1 MSKRKMLF
9 AVLVLLILFVGW
21 IAWDTSPAME
31 KHNIPKA
38 ENLELRILYPE
49 KPSAKVSYGPVITE
63 VFRDLSANYTYHPY
77 TVVGNLSALITPD
90 LVKIKWSFL
99 IMNRSQENTTIYI
112 LSPNFGNLSLVIKD
126 QPVNLSKLSHYSLP
140 YYEAK
145 ILFLNVSYPKDKPI
159 QGVIEYETRTNLLLA
174 YLLPLSRQFLG
185 GFYFPQNY
193 PHVIYFSQNFVFPIS
208 PVGILGLYS
217 NGTLLVTFH
226 SKYEVRS
233 EYPLKVEYV
242 NDKTTLRLD
251 ISKLRGSVYIYERG
265 FFQEAEFTMN
275 NTKVKVYAPKNTM
288 LGFRELSNV
297 TMEMI
302 KSYTELL
309 KIVPYSEINV
319 IFYPDL
325 PYGNGEEFEDFEE
338 RGVAIVGIQ
347 GSVGVAD
354 FLSTLGHEVAHVWFG
369 SYTHLGRIEE
379 SLATYSQHLFALQFY
394 EKHPEELKKYN
405 MTLSEALDHTEEIII
420 AYNRDYTKPLAR
432 VYIEG
437 ILDSRVRNAIQY
449 KKGAFVFRSLQF
461 VLGNETF
468 FEGLREL
475 LKECHSRECN
485 LTDVQNVFEKVS
497 GQDLD
502 WFFKEWF
509 YTPKV
514 PDYEVRDL
522 TIAQADGYL
531 LTFEIVDKSNF
542 TMPVEVEVVT
552 PAERCIKRIWVNG
565 TAKISFELKDKP
577 TKIILDPNEWM
588 VNENKKYNIEGIE
601 IIVE

>member
-49 KPSAKVSYGPVITE
+49 KPSAKVLYGPVITE

-159 QGVIEYETRTNLLLA
+159 QGVIEYETRTSLLLA
-174 YLLPLSRQFLG
+174 YLPPLSRQFLG

-193 PHVIYFSQNFVFPIS
+193 PHVIYFSQNFVFSIS
-208 PVGILGLYS
+208 PVGILGPYS
-217 NGTLLVTFH
+217 NGTVLVTFP

-251 ISKLRGSVYIYERG
+251 ISKLGGSVYIYERG

-275 NTKVKVYAPKNTM
+275 NTKVKVYVPKNTM

-297 TMEMI
+297 TMKIIE
-302 KSYTELL
+302 SYTELL

-354 FLSTLGHEVAHVWFG
+354 FLSTLGHEVAHAWFG
-369 SYTHLGRIEE
+369 SYTHLGKIEE
-379 SLATYSQHLFALQFY
+379 SLATYMAISL
-394 EKHPEELKKYN
+394 EDS
-405 MTLSEALDHTEEIII
+405 TRLDSIEGDILTYFPI
-420 AYNRDYTKPLAR
+420 YGKPLAKS
-432 VYIEG
+432 YEEG
-437 ILDSRVRNAIQY
+437 ISNPDVRNSVRY
-449 KKGAFVFRSLQF
+449 YGGAFIFRSLQF

-468 FEGLREL
+468 FNGLREL
-475 LKECHSRECN
+475 LRGCHGKECN

-509 YTPKV
+509 YTLKV
-514 PDYEVRDL
+514 PDYEVGNLSVTQRD
-522 TIAQADGYL
+522 DKYF
-531 LTFEIVDKSNF
+531 LTFEIVDKNNF
-542 TMPVEVEVVT
+542 TMPLEIEVITSKEKLVKKVW
-552 PAERCIKRIWVNG
+552 IKEK
-565 TAKISFELKDKP
+565 AKVIFELKDKP
-577 TKIILDPNEWM
+577 LKIILDPNEWI

>member
-9 AVLVLLILFVGW
+9 AVLVLLILFVGLITW
-21 IAWDTSPAME
+21 NTSPAME
-31 KHNIPKA
+31 KRDIPKA

-49 KPSAKVSYGPVITE
+49 KPSAKVLYGPVVTE
-63 VFRDLSANYTYHPY
+63 VFRDLSANYTYYPY
-77 TVVGNLSALITPD
+77 TVVGNLTALITPD

-112 LSPNFGNLSLVIKD
+112 LSPNFGNLSLVIED

-159 QGVIEYETRTNLLLA
+159 QGVIEYETRTSLLLA
-174 YLLPLSRQFLG
+174 YLPPLSRQFLG

-193 PHVIYFSQNFVFPIS
+193 PHVIYFSQNFVFSIS
-208 PVGILGLYS
+208 PVGILGPYS
-217 NGTLLVTFH
+217 NGTVLVTFP

-233 EYPLKVEYV
+233 EYSLKVEYV
-242 NDKTTLRLD
+242 KDKTTLRLD
-251 ISKLRGSVYIYERG
+251 ISKLGGSVYIYEKD

-288 LGFRELSNV
+288 LDFRELSNV
-297 TMEMI
+297 TMKIIE
-302 KSYTELL
+302 SYTELL

-325 PYGNGEEFEDFEE
+325 PDGNGEEFEDFEK

-347 GSVGVAD
+347 GSVRITD

-379 SLATYSQHLFALQFY
+379 SLATYMDISL
-394 EKHPEELKKYN
+394 EDS
-405 MTLSEALDHTEEIII
+405 TRLDSIEGDILTYFPI
-420 AYNRDYTKPLAR
+420 YGKPLAES
-432 VYIEG
+432 YEEG
-437 ILDSRVRNAIQY
+437 IPDPRVRNSVRY
-449 KKGAFVFRSLQF
+449 YGGAFVFRSLQF
-461 VLGNETF
+461 VLEDETF
-468 FEGLREL
+468 SSGLREL
-475 LKECHSRECN
+475 LRECHGRECN
-485 LTDVQNVFEKVS
+485 LTDVQNVFEEVS

-509 YTPKV
+509 YSTRV
-514 PDYEVRDL
+514 PDYEIENLSVTQRD
-522 TIAQADGYL
+522 DKYF
-531 LTFEIVDKSNF
+531 LTFEIIDKNKF
-542 TMPVEVEVVT
+542 TMPVEVEVMTSKEKLVKKVW
-552 PAERCIKRIWVNG
+552 IKG
-565 TAKISFELKDKP
+565 KAKVSFELNDKP
-577 TKIILDPNEWM
+577 TKIILDPNEWI
-588 VNENKKYNIEGIE
+588 VNENKKYNVEGIE